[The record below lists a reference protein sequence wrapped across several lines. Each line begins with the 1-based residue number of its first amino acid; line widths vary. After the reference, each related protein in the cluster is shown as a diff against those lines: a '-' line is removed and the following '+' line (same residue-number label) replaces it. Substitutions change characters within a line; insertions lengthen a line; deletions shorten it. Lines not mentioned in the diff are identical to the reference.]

1 MLSKQRFGKGAKS
14 RYLNSSNTA
23 RSQDVDGP
31 VDRGAKLRGNSD
43 KMANSRK
50 KRRQRGAP
58 ATDAQSTGAS
68 TAGATSNPAK
78 VHSFSRTVAKEHG
91 EKAAVLLQYLA
102 HHVSKSKHQHGGRKW
117 FYKTLDDLAVVFPYL
132 KRSTI
137 HATLQKL
144 GNQNGPLLIGDYNK
158 KGYDRTN
165 WFAFRDD
172 NVRKQAQSSKPAYF
186 QVEDAVK
193 FGIVAAVLLG
203 NLVHWIREN
212 RKTDPQYSWHP
223 VSLGELSKHLPFSKP
238 TIHRAFKTLVDANV
252 IKPRE
257 TEFKRG
263 IIEYALVDET
273 RLIRAEEG
281 GPNLD
286 MATASE
292 SDATVSKLDESVS
305 ELDMTVSKR
314 DFTVSKLDMTVSK
327 LDNNTTLI
335 DNPLKDDPLKDP
347 SYVEP
352 GLPDSQKHA
361 SKTDKLKAVK
371 SVHPFRSIPGSAPHT
386 RNRMSSK
393 ETGSA
398 KSEESAKSSKL
409 QKSASS
415 VSSGQSSVA
424 TSRPSAPTSQPT
436 SAVPSAELPVATSP
450 ASPPTSQPLRAAP
463 DSRKTSP
470 IKQSKSLEATFIKYN
485 EGLKTMKPVTAESAV
500 TLALDWIT
508 LFFQDTKAEELAEFL
523 KIRDQHLLYDKLAE
537 LFAPHLVKHLQRFAN
552 TPERTLLAKFSS
564 QLVMQFLTQA
574 FCQCLDGRYVPVGSR
589 HSYQVHLAL
598 RQKLRPFFQALQQ
611 RQQDQVNAQ
620 QTAILNQRAE
630 QYASPDKAKET
641 RADLSAA
648 ETVQVLRNSLASRN
662 NIGAFDDKGKL
673 HHQVVDYNNRTFD
686 GAYNFFQANPDFT
699 VADFNTVLEKCLL
712 LPKEPASTEGT
723 DPLWHARKAKDV
735 SFLIQHLDIIVKS
748 LDCVDEV
755 APFQPVPAEQLFRKR
770 SRSG

>member
-1 MLSKQRFGKGAKS
+1 
-14 RYLNSSNTA
+14 
-23 RSQDVDGP
+23 
-31 VDRGAKLRGNSD
+31 
-43 KMANSRK
+43 MANSRK
-50 KRRQRGAP
+50 RRRQTGAP
-58 ATDAQSTGAS
+58 AKAGQNIGTPR
-68 TAGATSNPAK
+68 AGAAPDSARAK
-78 VHSFSRTVAKEHG
+78 FHSFSRTVAKEHG

-102 HHVSKSKHQHGGRKW
+102 HHISKSKHQHGGKKW
-117 FYKTLDDLAVVFPYL
+117 FYKTLDDLAAIFPYL

-144 GNQNGPLLIGDYNK
+144 GKANGPLLIGDYNR

-172 NVRKQAQSSKPAYF
+172 NFRKQAQSSKPAYF

-193 FGIVAAVLLG
+193 YGIVAAVLLG

-212 RKTDPQYSWHP
+212 RTKDPRYSWHP

-257 TEFKRG
+257 TEAKRG

-305 ELDMTVSKR
+305 KLDMTVSKR

-352 GLPDSQKHA
+352 GLPDSQTLA
-361 SKTDKLKAVK
+361 SKTDKLKSVK

-386 RNRMSSK
+386 RNRISSK

-398 KSEESAKSSKL
+398 KSEESAKSSK
-409 QKSASS
+409 S
-415 VSSGQSSVA
+415 VSSGQSTVA
-424 TSRPSAPTSQPT
+424 TSRPSA
-436 SAVPSAELPVATSP
+436 
-450 ASPPTSQPLRAAP
+450 PTSQPLRAAP

-470 IKQSKSLEATFIKYN
+470 IKLSKSLEATFIKYN
-485 EGLKTMKPVTAESAV
+485 EALTTMKPVTAQSAV

-508 LFFQDTKAEELAEFL
+508 LFFQDIKPDELAEFL
-523 KIRDQHLLYDKLAE
+523 RLRDQETLYDKLADS
-537 LFAPHLVKHLQRFAN
+537 FAPHLAKHLERFTD
-552 TPERTLLAKFSS
+552 TPERTLLAQFSS

-574 FCQCLDGRYVPVGSR
+574 FCQCIDGRYVPVGSR

-598 RQKLRPFFQALQQ
+598 RQKLRPFFEALQHK
-611 RQQDQVNAQ
+611 QQEQVKAQ
-620 QTAILNQRAE
+620 QAAILKQRAE
-630 QYASPDKAKET
+630 QYVSPDKAKET
-641 RADLSAA
+641 MADLSAA
-648 ETVQVLRNSLASRN
+648 EKVQVLRNSLAARN
-662 NIGAFDDKGKL
+662 NIGAFNDQGKL
-673 HHQVVDYNNRTFD
+673 HHQVVDYNDRTFD
-686 GAYNFFQANPDFT
+686 AAYNFFQANPDFT
-699 VADFNTVLEKCLL
+699 VADLNTVLEKCLL

-723 DPLWHARKAKDV
+723 DPLWHARKAKDM
-735 SFLIQHLDIIVKS
+735 SFLMQHLDIIVKS
-748 LDCVDEV
+748 LGCVDEV
-755 APFQPVPAEQLFRKR
+755 ARFQPVPAEQLFRKR
-770 SRSG
+770 SRTG